1 MDVERLVMISTEPD
15 ADFVEVIGPRKIKSQ
30 ASLRHF
36 TTNVSTM
43 IREGKEKTIFREME
57 RNTVSS
63 CGVSRQGNCGCRF
76 RVSPARSKVLGN
88 GRSCQSQK
96 SENCL
101 HIEMSWGWR
110 LRDSER

>member
-15 ADFVEVIGPRKIKSQ
+15 PDFVEVTGPRNIMSQ
-30 ASLRHF
+30 ASLHHF
-36 TTNVSTM
+36 TTNVSTT
-43 IREGKEKTIFREME
+43 IREGKEKTMFRETE

-63 CGVSRQGNCGCRF
+63 CGESRQGNCGCRF

-88 GRSCQSQK
+88 GRSCQGQK

-101 HIEMSWGWR
+101 HIEMNWGWR